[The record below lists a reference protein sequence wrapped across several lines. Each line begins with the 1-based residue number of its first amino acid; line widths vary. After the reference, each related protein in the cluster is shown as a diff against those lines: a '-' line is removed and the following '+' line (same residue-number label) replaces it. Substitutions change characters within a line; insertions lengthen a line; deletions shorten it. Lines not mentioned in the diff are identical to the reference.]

1 MRDGGLAAI
10 VEEELGLVE
19 IFLVASNKI
28 QFGKCHLGNLV
39 TRYHTGLSWVRANLT
54 ADTVG
59 ITDGDVEELTAAC
72 GLIVGDSTFHHV
84 AEVVEL
90 VTQVLLLAPAL
101 VTCPLVGMLRVLC
114 A

>member
-19 IFLVASNKI
+19 IFLVA
-28 QFGKCHLGNLV
+28 GDEVELGECHLGNLV
-39 TRYHTGLSWVRANLT
+39 TGYHTGLSRVRANLT

-59 ITDGDVEELTAAC
+59 IADGDVEELAAAR

-84 AEVVEL
+84 TEVVEF
-90 VTQVLLLAPAL
+90 VAQVLLLAPAL
-101 VTCPLVGMLRVLC
+101 VTCPLVGMLWVLC